1 MSQKQPRSPEDARR
15 PEYQLHVRTL
25 MNGRQR
31 LDVYQHPSPAT
42 PRLRVP
48 EHVASISGRALDA
61 IEARVSRRLARE
73 GIKLR
78 LQERGAESRHSMTED
93 LALTLALL
101 FRTIAPM
108 TNIDRMRLV
117 ASGIEAMS
125 REEAGYWL
133 GMTLNRKQPRRVL
146 AALRV
151 LMTSN

>member
-1 MSQKQPRSPEDARR
+1 MRSRQPHPVDDARR
-15 PEYQLHVRTL
+15 PVYLLHVRTQ

-31 LDVYQHPSPAT
+31 IEIYQHPSPAT
-42 PRLRVP
+42 PRLRIP

-73 GIKLR
+73 GVKLR
-78 LQERGAESRHSMTED
+78 AQERGVESRHALSED

-101 FRTIAPM
+101 FRAIAPM
-108 TNIDRMRLV
+108 TNVERMRLV
-117 ASGIEAMS
+117 ATGIESMS